1 MSGLLKRKFKEVD
14 EDPCYSSPSSLSSA
28 GSGWDSE
35 GESCYSDTLDS
46 NPSNPSSPATNYNSE
61 YASSISSS
69 SALTLC
75 ELEIHFLEPCFLL
88 HKGLIFKHVNRRW
101 LNMKA
106 ALSLWINS
114 QKQCQTSGISTPF
127 NFMPWSCKMANPI
140 MQHLLTLH
148 PRRP

>member
-46 NPSNPSSPATNYNSE
+46 NPSNPNSPATNYNSE
-61 YASSISSS
+61 YASSLGSS
-69 SALTLC
+69 SALQKLLC

-88 HKGLIFKHVNRRW
+88 HKDSICKHVNRR
-101 LNMKA
+101 A
-106 ALSLWINS
+106 AGSIPRKNARPLELVLLLILSPEVAKWQI
-114 QKQCQTSGISTPF
+114 P
-127 NFMPWSCKMANPI
+127 
-140 MQHLLTLH
+140 
-148 PRRP
+148 